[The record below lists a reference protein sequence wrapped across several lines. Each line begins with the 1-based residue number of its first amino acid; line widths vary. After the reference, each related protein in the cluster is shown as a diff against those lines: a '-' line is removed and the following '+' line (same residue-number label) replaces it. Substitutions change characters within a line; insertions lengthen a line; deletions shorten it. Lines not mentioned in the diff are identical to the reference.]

1 MTQKKAPGATILM
14 GITPRTDSHDG
25 ASVMATID
33 AINARYATLTDARSR
48 IRYLNINRV
57 LAKADG
63 APREGMTVD
72 GLHLSVTGYQIWADA
87 LTPILTEIRASRRD
101 RPRPAADG

>member
-1 MTQKKAPGATILM
+1 M

-33 AINARYATLTDARSR
+33 AINARYERFADGAASSR
-48 IRYLNINRV
+48 GAVRYLNINRV

-72 GLHLSVTGYQIWADA
+72 GLHLSVTGYSCGQMRS
-87 LTPILTEIRASRRD
+87 PILTEIRASRRD